1 MEDFAVAKR
10 DSAIGS
16 TGVLL
21 ENRYLIQLVFWCR
34 KLECRFPFTEMQ
46 FSISQASLAVTTRIE
61 DASRPICFVHGV
73 AVIRC
78 SGEISIRKKRFD
90 HTADCAQKKRD
101 GFRPSRSFLFLCF
114 TSRDSA

>member
-10 DSAIGS
+10 YSAIGS

-21 ENRYLIQLVFWCR
+21 ENCYSIQLVFWCC

-46 FSISQASLAVTTRIE
+46 FSISQASLTAVTTRIG
-61 DASRPICFVHGV
+61 DASRPIRFGHGV

-78 SGEISIRKKRFD
+78 SGEISIRKERFD
-90 HTADCAQKKRD
+90 HTADCTQKKN
-101 GFRPSRSFLFLCF
+101 GTAFGRPAFSR
-114 TSRDSA
+114 

>member
-21 ENRYLIQLVFWCR
+21 ENRYAIQLVFWCR

-46 FSISQASLAVTTRIE
+46 FSISQASLTR
-61 DASRPICFVHGV
+61 
-73 AVIRC
+73 
-78 SGEISIRKKRFD
+78 
-90 HTADCAQKKRD
+90 
-101 GFRPSRSFLFLCF
+101 
-114 TSRDSA
+114 